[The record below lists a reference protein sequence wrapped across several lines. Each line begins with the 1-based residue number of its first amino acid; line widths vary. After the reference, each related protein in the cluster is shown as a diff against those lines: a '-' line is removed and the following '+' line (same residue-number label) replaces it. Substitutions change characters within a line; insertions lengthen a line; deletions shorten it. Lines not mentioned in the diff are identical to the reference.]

1 MGPLFC
7 KNLSKLT
14 FCVLL
19 ISTLFFERTAYASH
33 RELELFD
40 HAYQAYLSYRPEE
53 AVEEFR
59 IFLEEFP
66 DSFAKDAALFW
77 LAKSLLQIKSIEEAK
92 KTFAYVKEQ
101 FPESPY
107 SHYVRKEMETLSN
120 VSERLSSV
128 KGTVDVEAG
137 QKLVEAETPVVSE
150 ASTDQKTHDAD
161 IRSEAARLQELLDG
175 ERAKTDFLQRRIKE
189 LEQRAA
195 YILNSSIVLDRL
207 GIHDVLWRDKNMFEN
222 FETEQ
227 ALYEQATSHNITTDK
242 QQYRELI
249 DAYQLNEEQADYLKR
264 YLVIC
269 TFLEVSNL
277 VDERLPCNPFGFRQS
292 LDRNNVRIFIEDAK
306 RPAYLNAKGAPPE
319 KKASSDK
326 RDDPDK
332 RVQSNPESSEIK
344 SDEKTTAYALQVGA
358 FKTQESAATCKK
370 SLQQKI
376 ANKKIKICRQGDFY
390 KVRITGFHDIEEVN
404 STVSSGVDGL
414 VIRTS
419 EKACGI

>member
-1 MGPLFC
+1 MGTIFC

-40 HAYQAYLSYRPEE
+40 HAYQAYLSYQPEE

-77 LAKSLLQIKSIEEAK
+77 LAKSFLQIKSIEEAK

-107 SHYVRKEMETLSN
+107 SHYVRKEMEALSN

-150 ASTDQKTHDAD
+150 ASTDQKTDDAD
-161 IRSEAARLQELLDG
+161 IRREAARLQELLDG
-175 ERAKTDFLQRRIKE
+175 ERAKTDFLQRRVKE

-195 YILNSSIVLDRL
+195 YILNSSLVLDRL
-207 GIHDVLWRDKNMFEN
+207 GIHDVL
-222 FETEQ
+222 
-227 ALYEQATSHNITTDK
+227 
-242 QQYRELI
+242 
-249 DAYQLNEEQADYLKR
+249 
-264 YLVIC
+264 
-269 TFLEVSNL
+269 
-277 VDERLPCNPFGFRQS
+277 
-292 LDRNNVRIFIEDAK
+292 
-306 RPAYLNAKGAPPE
+306 NAKEAPPE
-319 KKASSDK
+319 NKASSDK
-326 RDDPDK
+326 KDDPDK

-344 SDEKTTAYALQVGA
+344 SDEKTAAYALQVGA
-358 FKTQESAATCKK
+358 FKTQEFAATFKK
-370 SLQQKI
+370 SLQKKI
-376 ANKKIKICRQGDFY
+376 ANKKINICRQGDFY
-390 KVRITGFHDIEEVN
+390 KVRITGFHDIDEVN